1 MAQDI
6 YLSPRNILS
15 YMSDL
20 EAKLPKRRFVE
31 YNPSEIPKIEGNSEL
46 NTAAQMMMKFVG
58 LENYTPQCS
67 FSETSDGVGG
77 YTYAARTDNLLPIT
91 VSKEYIGNR
100 AAILAILAH
109 EICHKVIYVNGIRYN
124 APFEMMNEVFTD
136 ICTIY
141 VGFGNL
147 ILNGYITSNNK
158 HTSYLGYLQFDVYK
172 DVNNIM
178 QQVLNSRKVN
188 ELKERDLFLEDAF
201 SMWHSNADKYR
212 LFMDSFVDIQDEY
225 SRLSRDIGLLT
236 QMMKQIKDSFISTLE
251 RADDCYFRKG
261 DIYNKDTKELNRP
274 IAAFSAIYENI
285 LTKDHQEKL
294 LEYNG
299 IINEAMLSLIDRCKE
314 IQVDKLS
321 YDSVICPFCHK
332 KSVNK
337 SFDGRSLIAKCPSC
351 GKHFHLN
358 QEHWNYTIEQG
369 RRKRELEE
377 KRRSIL
383 SQGCSEG
390 RKAGY
395 KTGFAEGKKVA
406 VREFVDSL
414 PSFFRWLVK
423 LYIK

>member
-6 YLSPRNILS
+6 YLSPRKILS

-20 EAKLPKRRFVE
+20 EAKLPKRRFAE
-31 YNPSEIPKIEGNSEL
+31 YNPSEIPEINGDSEL
-46 NTAAQMMMKFVG
+46 NIAAQMMMKFVG
-58 LENYTPQCS
+58 LENYIPQCK
-67 FSETSDGVGG
+67 FVETSDGVGG
-77 YTYAARTDNLLPIT
+77 YTYAARTDNLLPIS
-91 VSKEYIGNR
+91 VSKEYVGNR
-100 AAILAILAH
+100 AATLAVLAH
-109 EICHKVIYVNGIRYN
+109 EICHKVIFVNGIRYN
-124 APFEMMNEVFTD
+124 APFEIFNEIFTD

-147 ILNGYITSNNK
+147 ILNGYITSNSK

-178 QQVLNSRKVN
+178 LQVLNPRKVDG
-188 ELKERDLFLEDAF
+188 LKEGDLFLEEAF
-201 SMWHSNADKYR
+201 SMWHSNDDKYR

-225 SRLSRDIGLLT
+225 SKLSRDICLLT
-236 QMMKQIKDSFISTLE
+236 QMMNQITDSYISTLE

-261 DIYNKDTKELNRP
+261 DIYNKDTKELIRP

-294 LEYNG
+294 QDYNG
-299 IINEAMLSLIDRCKE
+299 VINDAMLSLIDMSKE
-314 IQVDKLS
+314 IQVDKLN
-321 YDSVICPFCHK
+321 YESVTCPFCHK
-332 KSVNK
+332 ESVNK

-358 QEHWNYTIEQG
+358 HEHWNCTKELG

-377 KRRSIL
+377 KRRAIM

-395 KTGFAEGKKVA
+395 KTGYAEGKTVA

-423 LYIK
+423 LYIN